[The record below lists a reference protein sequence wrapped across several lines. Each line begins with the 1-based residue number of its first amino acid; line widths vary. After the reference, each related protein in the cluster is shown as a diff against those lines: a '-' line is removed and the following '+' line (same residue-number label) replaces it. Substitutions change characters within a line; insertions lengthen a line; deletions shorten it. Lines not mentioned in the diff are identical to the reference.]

1 MPNFYNS
8 ILFKSPPIFL
18 IIYFLL
24 LILVSPIIAI
34 VLIIRDDGG
43 TIENTHNF
51 GNTIRNINTGQ
62 VAISGG
68 TVKSKGGDAV
78 RNMDAGTID
87 IKEYGRVFSQEGYAV
102 DNSGGGT
109 VNIKNNSIVFA
120 YGTEDTD
127 IIQGNYTRSNN
138 AIIAAWDNT
147 VGTTA
152 YIAGTSDDI
161 YKLPAVATAT
171 AVWAKQGSED
181 GISVKYGGT
190 EGFIP
195 IAGVTVGTTGISDI
209 TNNNLQIFPSP
220 TSDILYF
227 STEMPYEIIDLQGKL
242 LLNSDKAVNSV
253 NISSLSSGTYFVTLY
268 TETGKVVRKV
278 IKE

>member
-1 MPNFYNS
+1 
-8 ILFKSPPIFL
+8 
-18 IIYFLL
+18 
-24 LILVSPIIAI
+24 
-34 VLIIRDDGG
+34 
-43 TIENTHNF
+43 
-51 GNTIRNINTGQ
+51 
-62 VAISGG
+62 
-68 TVKSKGGDAV
+68 
-78 RNMDAGTID
+78 
-87 IKEYGRVFSQEGYAV
+87 VFSQEGYAV
-102 DNSGGGT
+102 ANTGGGT
-109 VNIKNNSIVFA
+109 VNIRNNSIVFA
-120 YGTEDTD
+120 YGAIDTD

-138 AIIAAWDNT
+138 AVIASWNNAVGTAAYT
-147 VGTTA
+147 VGT
-152 YIAGTSDDI
+152 SKDI
-161 YKLPAVATAT
+161 YKLPDVAT

-181 GISVKYGGT
+181 GISVKYGAT

-242 LLNSDKAVNSV
+242 LLKNEKAVNSV
-253 NISSLSSGTYFVTLY
+253 NISSLPSGTYFVTLH